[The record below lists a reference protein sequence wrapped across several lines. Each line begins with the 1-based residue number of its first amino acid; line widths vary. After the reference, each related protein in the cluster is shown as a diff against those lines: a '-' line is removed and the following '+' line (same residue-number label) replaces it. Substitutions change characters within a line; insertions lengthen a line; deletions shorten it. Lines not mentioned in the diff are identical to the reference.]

1 MQKSD
6 FFLKKERLR
15 VKKIGKNTIFIVEK
29 IDTRLFVTCIYT
41 SFAMYI
47 YNKF

>member
-15 VKKIGKNTIFIVEK
+15 VKKIVKKIIFIVEK
-29 IDTRLFVTCIYT
+29 IDTRLLVTCIYT
-41 SFAMYI
+41 SFVYVYI
-47 YNKF
+47 

>member
-15 VKKIGKNTIFIVEK
+15 VKKNDKNTIFIVE
-29 IDTRLFVTCIYT
+29 TQTQVFW
-41 SFAMYI
+41 
-47 YNKF
+47 